1 MPLVREMQIC
11 CISDSLVCF
20 VFVKVFF
27 YLMLCYILSS
37 LPWKTSPLMKCVE
50 RLTNSKIQSD
60 IVIMHILGAL
70 GKEKTEQMLFDVIKT
85 NCNLKRS

>member
-1 MPLVREMQIC
+1 
-11 CISDSLVCF
+11 
-20 VFVKVFF
+20 
-27 YLMLCYILSS
+27 
-37 LPWKTSPLMKCVE
+37 MKCAE
-50 RLTNSKIQSD
+50 RLANSKIQSD

>member
-1 MPLVREMQIC
+1 MPLVKEMQIC
-11 CISDSLVCF
+11 SIPDSF
-20 VFVKVFF
+20 VVFS
-27 YLMLCYILSS
+27 LMLCYIFSS
-37 LPWKTSPLMKCVE
+37 LPWKTSPLMKCAE
-50 RLTNSKIQSD
+50 RLANSKIKSD